1 MKEKINLGI
10 VAFVRN
16 TYDAQKG
23 QEIYKQSLLD
33 LENTLDNVDLF
44 GWQNVV
50 EYPDELEEVLTS
62 FKEHNVDGVVLLS
75 ATFHLGQLALKIA
88 KNINKPF
95 LIWALPEPSYHGE
108 RLRLNSLVGAHLDC
122 SNLYKSG
129 FDNFEFIYGET
140 KDPDFKNKLNN
151 WLDALRIIKKWN
163 NTKIGLIGNHA
174 QGFYNIDVY
183 EPEIIKEFGAEI
195 DFISLSNIFNF
206 KANTDEIKKE
216 MNNLS
221 GIYNHGENM
230 TDERL
235 EKVANLYICLK
246 ELEKSNNYT
255 AMAIRCW
262 PEFANTYG
270 ISPCA
275 SMSYFMP
282 EHIPIACEGDIE
294 GTLGMIAY
302 KAVGCNE
309 LFLADI
315 SQIFEK
321 EDSLL
326 FWHCGVAPYNLW
338 DQKSEKTLDTY
349 FAGGRGVTV
358 GFVLKPGPVTISRID
373 YARGKTRLLTLEG
386 EALPTEKELKGTYVK
401 VKIPDAKNTFEKFV
415 SQGVAHHVVLGYG
428 RYKKTFEKVAKLK
441 NWEIL

>member
-1 MKEKINLGI
+1 
-10 VAFVRN
+10 
-16 TYDAQKG
+16 
-23 QEIYKQSLLD
+23 
-33 LENTLDNVDLF
+33 
-44 GWQNVV
+44 
-50 EYPDELEEVLTS
+50 
-62 FKEHNVDGVVLLS
+62 
-75 ATFHLGQLALKIA
+75 
-88 KNINKPF
+88 
-95 LIWALPEPSYHGE
+95 
-108 RLRLNSLVGAHLDC
+108 
-122 SNLYKSG
+122 
-129 FDNFEFIYGET
+129 
-140 KDPDFKNKLNN
+140 
-151 WLDALRIIKKWN
+151 
-163 NTKIGLIGNHA
+163 
-174 QGFYNIDVY
+174 
-183 EPEIIKEFGAEI
+183 
-195 DFISLSNIFNF
+195 
-206 KANTDEIKKE
+206 
-216 MNNLS
+216 
-221 GIYNHGENM
+221 
-230 TDERL
+230 
-235 EKVANLYICLK
+235 
-246 ELEKSNNYT
+246 
-255 AMAIRCW
+255 
-262 PEFANTYG
+262 
-270 ISPCA
+270 
-275 SMSYFMP
+275 MSYFMP